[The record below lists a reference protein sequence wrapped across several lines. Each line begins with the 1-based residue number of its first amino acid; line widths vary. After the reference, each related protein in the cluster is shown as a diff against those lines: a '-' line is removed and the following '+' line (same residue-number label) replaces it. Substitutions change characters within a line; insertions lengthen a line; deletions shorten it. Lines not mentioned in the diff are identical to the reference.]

1 MATLG
6 DDAAALMATLEE
18 TGSTATDRLRE
29 AEITLDRANTLLG
42 TLDTASVAVEGAA
55 SRIDTLITEEGAPL
69 LAEMRVAVADA
80 TQAIALVTEAAET
93 DLPGIIADVRAAV
106 DRATA
111 VIDTVG
117 TDLTEASGG
126 VRMSWRGPTRR
137 WRR

>member
-1 MATLG
+1 LRAELATLG
-6 DDAAALMATLEE
+6 ADAAALIATLEE

-29 AEITLDRANTLLG
+29 AEMTLDRANTLLA

-106 DRATA
+106 TA
-111 VIDTVG
+111 
-117 TDLTEASGG
+117 
-126 VRMSWRGPTRR
+126 PPP
-137 WRR
+137 

>member
-1 MATLG
+1 
-6 DDAAALMATLEE
+6 
-18 TGSTATDRLRE
+18 
-29 AEITLDRANTLLG
+29 
-42 TLDTASVAVEGAA
+42 
-55 SRIDTLITEEGAPL
+55 
-69 LAEMRVAVADA
+69 MRVAVADA

-126 VRMSWRGPTRR
+126 VADVVARADTTLAQVTRPSPMPTKRWARSTAR
-137 WRR
+137 WRPGSARSSPPKAR